1 MSYGICR
8 EYPFAEDINRLKGV
22 KGDYRMYLMGID
34 KFKELVNMG
43 SPFGFNLRI
52 GAKEVDIY
60 NRGARYIFNVR
71 IP

>member
-1 MSYGICR
+1 
-8 EYPFAEDINRLKGV
+8 
-22 KGDYRMYLMGID
+22 MYLMGID